1 MKAIPTIIYLLFL
14 TTSILAQTAPGIT
27 LAGTVTDT
35 KNEVIRSAT
44 VRLANAKDSTETKQT
59 LTNDNGKFRFADV
72 AVGTYTLIVT
82 AVSVKQTMP
91 VLVTVDSI
99 TQDMLLP
106 PVVLVPAKNIE
117 LSSVTVT
124 ARRPM
129 IVQEIDKTI
138 VHVDAMISSATSNTM
153 EVLEKTPGITIGVNN
168 DINLNGRGALVLID
182 GRSTYMSGQDLAAYL
197 KSLPGSVVDKIELMD
212 NPPAKYDAA
221 GNAIINIRLKKNR
234 MAGFTGNISTGYSQG
249 RYARLNDAVNL
260 NYNRKKLNL
269 FANIGFNKEQNYTID
284 LFDRTFYTADGALS
298 SVVSLSN
305 NQQYKNQGAN
315 INLGL
320 DYAVTSKTTY
330 GMVLNFNGGKRNGY
344 FAVASNSYNK
354 NNQLL
359 GVSAG
364 NNTGGDKRRNG
375 SINLN
380 VVHRLNEKGRELSGD
395 INYLHYKTDGDQLLE
410 NFIFQAD
417 GTLDGASK
425 FQYLVPSSFNIYSA
439 KADYVHPFKNKAK
452 VEAGIKSSIV
462 DNDNVVDYFDRIT
475 EIPVIDYSRSN
486 HFKYHEN
493 INALYING
501 QKNWQRWAVQSGLR
515 IENTNLRGNQ
525 LGNGVAGDSSFSKNY
540 TGVFPSMYFS
550 YKLDSTGDN
559 TLNLLAVKRINRP
572 NYQLLNPFV
581 FFRDQ
586 YSYSAGN
593 PMLNPQYQYRLELKY
608 THKQLF
614 RTALSFNRFTNVIF
628 QTTQAIDS
636 IFITRP
642 QNIARGYMIL
652 LNSGLSLT
660 PAKWWNLNLD
670 VLLSHMGLNGKA
682 YTENLVTNV
691 YVARINLLNQLR
703 FNKGWSADFGSYYA
717 SRDLNGQAV
726 TSGMVRVNAAVQK
739 KIWKD
744 KASIRL
750 ALDDIFH
757 SWIYHNQSVGVKQ
770 AQYFQTT
777 ETDTQRM
784 AIAFTWRFGNSII
797 ARKSKHNN
805 NGSDEEK
812 GRVE

>member
-1 MKAIPTIIYLLFL
+1 MKVISSFICFLFITTILF
-14 TTSILAQTAPGIT
+14 AQTTGVT

-35 KNEVIRSAT
+35 KHEAISSAT
-44 VRLANAKDSTETKQT
+44 IRLVNAKDSTIIKET
-59 LTNDNGKFRFADV
+59 LTNDNGKFRLNGISEGA
-72 AVGTYTLIVT
+72 YRLIVT
-82 AVSVKQTMP
+82 AVGQMQFVP
-91 VLVTVDSI
+91 VLFTVDSSR
-99 TQDMLLP
+99 QDMLLP
-106 PVVLVPAKNIE
+106 PVVMVPAKNTD
-117 LSSVTVT
+117 LTGVTVT
-124 ARRPM
+124 ARRPL
-129 IVQEIDKTI
+129 IEQQIDKTV
-138 VHVDAMISSATSNTM
+138 VHVDAMISSATSNTL

-168 DINLNGRGALVLID
+168 GINLNGRGALVLID
-182 GRSTYMSGQDLAAYL
+182 GRQTYMSGQDLAAYL
-197 KSLPGSVVDKIELMD
+197 KSLPGSVLDKIELMD
-212 NPPAKYDAA
+212 NPPARYDAA

-234 MAGFTGNISTGYSQG
+234 MAGFTGNISMGYSQG
-249 RYARLNDAVNL
+249 RYVRLNDAVNL

-269 FANIGFNKEQNYTID
+269 FANIGFNKEQNYTND
-284 LFDRTFYTADGALS
+284 LFDRKFYTADGALS
-298 SVVSLSN
+298 SVLSLSN
-305 NQQYKNQGAN
+305 NQQYKTQGAN

-320 DYAVTSKTTY
+320 DYAITQKTTY
-330 GMVLNFNGGKRNGY
+330 GVVLNFNGGKRNGW
-344 FAVASNSYNK
+344 FSAAGKNYNK
-354 NNQLL
+354 NDQLM
-359 GVSAG
+359 GISAG
-364 NNTGGDKRRNG
+364 NNTGGDNRSNG
-375 SINLN
+375 SINLS
-380 VVHRLNEKGRELSGD
+380 VVHKLNDNGRELSGD
-395 INYLHYKTDGDQLLE
+395 INYLHYKTDGNQLLE
-410 NFIFQAD
+410 NFIFQPD
-417 GTLDGASK
+417 GTLNEASK
-425 FQYLVPSSFNIYSA
+425 FQYLAPSSFNIYSA
-439 KADYVHPFKNKAK
+439 KTDYVHPLKNKAK

-462 DNDNVVDYFDRIT
+462 DNDNVVNYFDRMT

-493 INALYING
+493 INALYVNG
-501 QKNWQRWAVQSGLR
+501 QKNWQRWGMQSGLR

-540 TGVFPSMYFS
+540 TGVFPSLYFS
-550 YKLDSTGDN
+550 YKLDSIGNN

-586 YSYSAGN
+586 YSYTAGN

-670 VLLSHMGLNGKA
+670 ILLSHMGLNGKA

-703 FNKGWSADFGSYYA
+703 FNNGWSADFGGYYA
-717 SRDLNGQAV
+717 SRDLNGQAI

-744 KASIRL
+744 KASIRV
-750 ALDDIFH
+750 AFDDIFH
-757 SWIYHNQSVGVKQ
+757 SWIYHNKSLGVKQ

-784 AIAFTWRFGNSII
+784 GLGFTWRFGKSTF
-797 ARKSKHNN
+797 ARKSKHNDN
-805 NGSDEEK
+805 ASDEEK

>member
-1 MKAIPTIIYLLFL
+1 MKAISTFIFFLFL
-14 TTSILAQTAPGIT
+14 TAAMFGQTTGIT
-27 LAGTVTDT
+27 LAGKVTDT
-35 KNEVIRSAT
+35 KNEAIPSAT
-44 VRLANAKDSTETKQT
+44 VRLVNVNDTTAIKET
-59 LTNDNGKFRFADV
+59 LTNNSGEFRLNDV
-72 AVGTYTLIVT
+72 GEGAYRLIVT
-82 AVSVKQTMP
+82 AVGQQLPNP
-91 VLVTVDSI
+91 VLLTVDS
-99 TQDMLLP
+99 THQDRLLP
-106 PVVLVPAKNIE
+106 PLVLQPAKNIN
-117 LSSVTVT
+117 LTGVTVT
-124 ARRPM
+124 ARRPL
-129 IVQEIDKTI
+129 IEQQIDKTI
-138 VHVDAMISSATSNTM
+138 VNVDAMISSATSNTL
-153 EVLEKTPGITIGVNN
+153 EVLEKTPGITIDVTN

-182 GRSTYMSGQDLAAYL
+182 GRPTYMSGQDLAAYL

-234 MAGFTGNISTGYSQG
+234 AAGFTGNISLGYTQG
-249 RYARLNDAVNL
+249 RYARTNDAINL
-260 NYNRKKLNL
+260 NYNHAKLNL
-269 FANIGFNKEQNYTID
+269 FANMGFNKERYYTKEM
-284 LFDRTFYTADGALS
+284 FDRKFYATDGSPNSAVFL
-298 SVVSLSN
+298 LN
-305 NQQYKNQGAN
+305 NQQYQHQQTN
-315 INLGL
+315 INIGL
-320 DYAVTSKTTY
+320 DYAATLKTTY
-330 GMVLNFNGGKRNGY
+330 GIVANFNDGTRDGHFN
-344 FAVASNSYNK
+344 A
-354 NNQLL
+354 
-359 GVSAG
+359 AG
-364 NNTGGDKRRNG
+364 NNYNNHNLLLMTSKGNNISRENRTNR

-380 VVHRLNEKGRELSGD
+380 LVHKFNDKGRELSGD
-395 INYLHYKTDGDQLLE
+395 INYLHYITDVNQLLE
-410 NFIFQAD
+410 NYLFLPD
-417 GTLDGASK
+417 GLLNGEAS
-425 FQYLVPSSFNIYSA
+425 FQYLVPSDIRIYTA
-439 KADYVHPFKNKAK
+439 KADYVHPFKNNAK
-452 VEAGIKSSIV
+452 IEGGVKSSLV
-462 DNDNVVDYFDRIT
+462 DNDNVFNYYDRIPAT
-475 EIPVIDYSRSN
+475 PVIDYSRSN

-501 QKNWQRWAVQSGLR
+501 QKNWQRWSVQSGLR

-525 LGNGVAGDSSFSKNY
+525 LGNGVAGDSIFSKNY

-550 YKLDSTGDN
+550 YKLDSAGNN

-608 THKQLF
+608 THKQIF

-652 LNSGLSLT
+652 LNSGLTLT

-670 VLLSHMGLNGKA
+670 ILLSHMGLNGKA

-703 FNKGWSADFGSYYA
+703 FNNGWSSDFGGYYA
-717 SRDLNGQAV
+717 SRDLNGQAI

-750 ALDDIFH
+750 AFDDIFH
-757 SWIYHNQSVGVKQ
+757 SWVYHNKSVGVKQ

-784 AIAFTWRFGNSII
+784 GLAFTWRFGKSTF
-797 ARKSKHNN
+797 ARKSKHNDN
-805 NGSDEEK
+805 ASDEEK